1 MNTGGYVQCR
11 GCGGWLP
18 PGSLCGYCLQRRAG
32 AGNVPK
38 RRGRLIA
45 MLACLALAVV
55 GIALAGRFFQSAR
68 SSSLAGPSPAA
79 AGSPTLS
86 HQQADAV
93 VAALGSGNARQALS
107 ALSSASS
114 ETTAVLPSGDD
125 VGAPITQVTSENPT
139 PVMASETGAMPDDVR
154 NWLEHLRK
162 IESARIALAT
172 GEVQDA
178 AQVLLGLQSSDLNR
192 ALDEDADSQ
201 EDERRAALDRAGKV
215 AGDMATMRQ
224 AWRTLQTA
232 FDSVPAPAECASIQS
247 SYDRVVGETGAM
259 MMEVVGAMRSASDDP
274 QAAVKALT
282 AMQGQSKARIDVPA
296 RMSDQGVDQLCRKYG
311 AVKWFD
317 IQNDI
322 GSGVMGRLGL

>member
-1 MNTGGYVQCR
+1 
-11 GCGGWLP
+11 
-18 PGSLCGYCLQRRAG
+18 
-32 AGNVPK
+32 
-38 RRGRLIA
+38 
-45 MLACLALAVV
+45 MLACSAVAVV
-55 GIALAGRFFQSAR
+55 GIALAARFFHGVR
-68 SSSLAGPSPAA
+68 RSSLAGPTPAV

-93 VAALGSGNARQALS
+93 VAALGSGNAQQALN
-107 ALSSASS
+107 ALSSVGS
-114 ETTAVLPSGDD
+114 EPTAVLPSGES
-125 VGAPITQVTSENPT
+125 VGVPVTQVSSADPT
-139 PVMASETGAMPDDVR
+139 PVLSSGTGEMPADVR

-162 IESARIALAT
+162 IESARIALAS

-178 AQVLLGLQSSDLNR
+178 AQVLMGLQSSDLTR

-201 EDERRAALDRAGKV
+201 EDERRTALERAGKV

-232 FDSVPAPAECASIQS
+232 FDSVPAPAECASIQR
-247 SYDRVVGETGAM
+247 SYDQVIGETGAM
-259 MMEVVGAMRSASDDP
+259 IVEIVGAMRSASDDP

>member
-1 MNTGGYVQCR
+1 
-11 GCGGWLP
+11 
-18 PGSLCGYCLQRRAG
+18 
-32 AGNVPK
+32 
-38 RRGRLIA
+38 
-45 MLACLALAVV
+45 MLACSALAVV
-55 GIALAGRFFQSAR
+55 GIALAGRFFHGAR
-68 SSSLAGPSPAA
+68 RSSLAGPTPAV

-86 HQQADAV
+86 NQQADAV
-93 VAALGSGNARQALS
+93 VAALGSGNAQEALHT
-107 ALSSASS
+107 LSSVGSGP
-114 ETTAVLPSGDD
+114 TGVLPSGEN
-125 VGAPITQVTSENPT
+125 VGAPITQVTSADPT
-139 PVMASETGAMPDDVR
+139 PVLSSGAGEMPDDVR
-154 NWLEHLRK
+154 TWLEHLRK

-178 AQVLLGLQSSDLNR
+178 AQVLMGLQSSDLTR

-201 EDERRAALDRAGKV
+201 EDERRSALERAGKV
-215 AGDMATMRQ
+215 AGDMGTMRQ

-232 FDSVPAPAECASIQS
+232 FDSVSAPAECASIQR
-247 SYDRVVGETGAM
+247 SYDQVIGETGAM
-259 MMEVVGAMRSASDDP
+259 IVEIVGAMRSASDDP